1 MRLNSKQAH
10 VARKESAKTKSDY
23 SQHFKKAT
31 QLCAEEAKKPKK
43 KRKSAEKIVT
53 EINEKE
59 NVKICAKTVRNYV
72 NNGRAGETPEKRG
85 EKGKI
90 VPQAYK
96 ALCAAL
102 ESFVKLAAQEGKNQ
116 STARR

>member
-10 VARKESAKTKSDY
+10 AARKESAKTKL
-23 SQHFKKAT
+23 HHEANFKKAT

-43 KRKSAEKIVT
+43 QRKSAKKIVR

-59 NVKICAKTVRNYV
+59 NVKICSKTVRNYV
-72 NNGRAGETPEKRG
+72 NSGRAGDTPEKQG
-85 EKGKI
+85 EKGSI

-102 ESFVKLAAQEGKNQ
+102 KSFVKLAAQEGKK
-116 STARR
+116 SISR

>member
-1 MRLNSKQAH
+1 MSTPITKMLLRPRKRIGLISLAKMTDL
-10 VARKESAKTKSDY
+10 VAKSGKNTRSINFDGV
-23 SQHFKKAT
+23 
-31 QLCAEEAKKPKK
+31 
-43 KRKSAEKIVT
+43 IVQ
-53 EINEKE
+53 IVSISLNEKE

-102 ESFVKLAAQEGKNQ
+102 ESFVKLAAQEGKKSINRP
-116 STARR
+116 SLI